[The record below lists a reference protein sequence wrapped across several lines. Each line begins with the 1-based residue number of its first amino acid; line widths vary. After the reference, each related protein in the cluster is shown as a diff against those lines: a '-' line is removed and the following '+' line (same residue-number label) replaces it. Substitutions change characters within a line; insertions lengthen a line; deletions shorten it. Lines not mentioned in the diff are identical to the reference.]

1 MKKWLENYF
10 ASLNQDSMKP
20 TELSEVIVKNI
31 FVSESDRAN
40 KFKWHSNSTASLNE
54 LSKLLSSKL
63 LVWFLLAQN

>member
-40 KFKWHSNSTASLNE
+40 KFSDTAT
-54 LSKLLSSKL
+54 
-63 LVWFLLAQN
+63 VQHR